1 MATATKRKAPARR
14 PTEKST
20 LDYLQHALDDLDKAR
35 AKAQQDARASIDSA
49 VARVR
54 DAVKDLNSRAHDE
67 AHDWEERLDHVSE
80 EARVE
85 FGRVAIRAQDTPDAL
100 AELATEIRRRKRELS
115 T

>member
-1 MATATKRKAPARR
+1 MATATKRKPPVRR
-14 PTEKST
+14 PAEKST
-20 LDYLQHALDDLDKAR
+20 LDYLQRALDDLDRAR
-35 AKAQQDARASIDSA
+35 AKAQKDARASIDSA

-80 EARVE
+80 EARLE

-100 AELATEIRRRKRELS
+100 TELATEIRRRKRELVA
-115 T
+115 